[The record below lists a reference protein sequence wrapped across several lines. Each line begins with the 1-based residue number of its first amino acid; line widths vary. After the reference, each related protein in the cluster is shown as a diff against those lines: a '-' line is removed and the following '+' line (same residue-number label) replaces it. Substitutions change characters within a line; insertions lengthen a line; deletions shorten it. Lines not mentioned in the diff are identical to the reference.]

1 MGATTERV
9 EADSYCSILGFF
21 MLLLSILQLPQ
32 VLLQVSIQWD
42 NQILTN
48 EKVFGIFQALPKS
61 KDEGGNCPMER
72 VAEKAVQTLPK
83 HQKDCFKLRIARGG
97 ADARLMALRGLK
109 CSWTSS
115 HTMRFMLYWAA
126 QDTEN
131 SIIEQKAFLVWVAWW
146 RLRANKR
153 KEMQARANAH
163 NRQEGCARQRSEAL

>member
-1 MGATTERV
+1 
-9 EADSYCSILGFF
+9 

-61 KDEGGNCPMER
+61 KDEGGNCPTER
-72 VAEKAVQTLPK
+72 VAEKAVQTLPT

-97 ADARLMALRGLK
+97 ADARLVSLRGLK

-115 HTMRFMLYWAA
+115 HNMRFMLYWAA

-153 KEMQARANAH
+153 KEIQARANAH